1 MIRIEIK
8 VVIDGDLRGLT
19 SCGSC
24 TQSFY
29 SICSENWKL
38 CPSFGCFTCCCC
50 PDRGLRLNISVPT
63 PVILTA
69 TRANTRLQN
78 RPEERCKIRPKVLKS
93 RELGV
98 KQQAQKD
105 KSFPVCKDATGGG
118 NRARRISFEVI
129 FRPKSSFAE
138 QTVFHCEYKSQP
150 TTEGGTV
157 LRAQEP
163 TAHVQLASGASKQHG
178 PAGFLSLRLLLH
190 PKYSRVPPRTQT
202 GDQLLIRHNFED
214 VSGRRA
220 LAAGGPDLF
229 RRFYNGVSTDNA
241 NKSATQMEINL

>member
-1 MIRIEIK
+1 MWKLHSHFIASAVKTGSFAPRLAVLHAA
-8 VVIDGDLRGLT
+8 VVLT
-19 SCGSC
+19 EDCGS
-24 TQSFY
+24 TSLYRHLWYWQRRVQTPDY
-29 SICSENWKL
+29 KTDQKKGAKSIRKCWKAE
-38 CPSFGCFTCCCC
+38 SWASNNKH
-50 PDRGLRLNISVPT
+50 R
-63 PVILTA
+63 
-69 TRANTRLQN
+69 
-78 RPEERCKIRPKVLKS
+78 KI
-93 RELGV
+93 
-98 KQQAQKD
+98 

>member
-1 MIRIEIK
+1 MWK
-8 VVIDGDLRGLT
+8 LHT
-19 SCGSC
+19 
-24 TQSFY
+24 FY

-38 CPSFGCFTCCCC
+38 RPLFGCFTCCCC
-50 PDRGLRLNISVPT
+50 PDRGLQLNISVPT
-63 PVILTA
+63 PVMLTA
-69 TRANTRLQN
+69 PRANTRLQN
-78 RPEERCKIRPKVLKS
+78 RPEERCKIHPEVLKS
-93 RELGV
+93 SEPGV

-163 TAHVQLASGASKQHG
+163 TAHVQLASGASKQHCDSSCILNT
-178 PAGFLSLRLLLH
+178 PVFHR
-190 PKYSRVPPRTQT
+190 
-202 GDQLLIRHNFED
+202 
-214 VSGRRA
+214 GRKRA
-220 LAAGGPDLF
+220 TSFSSD
-229 RRFYNGVSTDNA
+229 
-241 NKSATQMEINL
+241 ATLKM

>member
-1 MIRIEIK
+1 MEAA
-8 VVIDGDLRGLT
+8 
-19 SCGSC
+19 
-24 TQSFY
+24 QSFY
-29 SICSENWKL
+29 TICSENWKL
-38 CPSFGCFTCCCC
+38 CPPFGCFTCCCC

-220 LAAGGPDLF
+220 LAAGGADLF